1 MKISTFI
8 TSANNPR
15 FESMLESFSKAIGAN
30 IVTGEDYKEC
40 DVAVIFGSWKDRNTP
55 WHVVKNNVVKNAKN
69 FIVFETPLIG
79 RGKVEDIMQDDW
91 YRVGLNGFLANTG
104 KFNNYNKPSDR
115 WEKIQKELG
124 VSLKPWK
131 REGDYIVLALQ
142 IPGDA
147 SLQGTDISFWARR
160 RLLSIRCQT
169 EMPIILR
176 TPQLKRPYD
185 LKSITKGIR
194 DVTVQEGTKENLVPT
209 LDGAYCTVTYTSGM
223 GVDSVMNGTP
233 TIAYNPGNFAYD
245 ISTRFI
251 DSINNIS
258 YPNRDQWIRNLSYCQ
273 WNISEIQ
280 EGLPWEHLKGVCFE

>member
-1 MKISTFI
+1 MKINTFI

-15 FESMLESFSKAIGAN
+15 FEFMLEEFSKAIGAN
-30 IVTGEDYKEC
+30 IVKGEDYKEC
-40 DVAVIFGSWKDRNTP
+40 DVAVIFGSWKDRNNP
-55 WHVVKNNVVKNAKN
+55 WHTVKNRVVKNAKN

-104 KFNNYNKPSDR
+104 KFNNSNRPSDR

-124 VSLKPWK
+124 VSLKPW
-131 REGDYIVLALQ
+131 RMGGDYIVLALQ

-147 SLQGTDISFWARR
+147 SLRGTDISDWARR

-169 EMPIILR
+169 ELPIILR
-176 TPQLKRPYD
+176 TPQLKRSYD
-185 LKSITKGIR
+185 LNSIIRGVR
-194 DVTVQEGTKENLVPT
+194 DVTVQQGTKENLVPT
-209 LDGAYCTVTYTSGM
+209 LYDAYCTVTYTSGM

-251 DSINNIS
+251 DRIQRLA
-258 YPNRDQWIRNLSYCQ
+258 YPDREQWINNLSYCQ

-280 EGLPWEHLKGVCFE
+280 EGLPWEHLKEIL